1 MIKTTDIFNRGARSS
16 RVLERGGYRQIITS
30 SLKTNRYLDPR
41 RPLHFRYGLFQLRHR
56 PLRLLHFARRRRH
69 LRAWRR
75 VSLRRRPEE
84 GVLSGARGGR
94 LYLLPGNGEGVDH
107 VHQRLSITCLRGGTR
122 NFFTSSYALG
132 SCNLG

>member
-56 PLRLLHFARRRRH
+56 PLRLLHLAGGRRLRGRRRDVR
-69 LRAWRR
+69 
-75 VSLRRRPEE
+75 LRRAEE
-84 GVLSGARGGR
+84 GVLRGARGGR
-94 LYLLPGNGEGVDH
+94 LDLLPGDGERVDH
-107 VHQRLSITCLRGGTR
+107 VHQRLTVTCLRGGTG
-122 NFFTSSYALG
+122 N
-132 SCNLG
+132 